1 MLTGRTGAPH
11 DLSADELAL
20 VLDAA
25 CAVVFHLDIASGEVR
40 WAGSLADLTGAGEP
54 PATFEA
60 FLERVH
66 PDDRAGLHAAV
77 VATPAD
83 GATSARDLRVVWPD
97 GTAHWLDARWRLVV
111 DAEGGQTIVG
121 IARQIDAE
129 RAALA
134 RMRFLADVSAALD
147 ASLEMEQ
154 TLATVAELCV
164 RDLADWCSID
174 MAGADQAL
182 RNVAVAHV
190 DPAKVALA
198 HRMRERYPPDP
209 AAPTGAVHV
218 VRTGE
223 PQLFATVTEEQ
234 LAAGARDAEHLE
246 LVRSL
251 DLTSALIVPL
261 RAREHVL
268 GAITLV
274 RTGGRPGYG
283 EDDVAFVGEVAARAA
298 LAVDNA
304 RLYGEARAQ
313 ERASGEAQALLDAL
327 VGSAPIGLG
336 FFDTDFR
343 FVRVNDALAEINGVP
358 AIDHLG
364 RPVREVLPALG
375 PDIEAALEEVLA
387 TGEAI
392 VDLQVVGETPR
403 EPGRDRHY
411 VASYYPVS
419 LARGESLG
427 IGVTVADVTDRA
439 EAAQALRE
447 QRDLYEALMRAQSE
461 LGLAFVLL
469 DGDRIVYANA
479 ATEVL
484 TGRSVEELYALP
496 SILSTLPLDVHR
508 PVAGRLAGV
517 REGREPAEPF
527 RTEVQRPDGRRVPIE
542 TAGRRIGG
550 PTDTRMAV
558 IARDITERV
567 AQERELQRVL
577 EVEQT
582 ARRASEA
589 AHARV
594 RLLADASALLERSL
608 SGDEA
613 LQEVAELLVARI
625 ADACAL
631 DVVDGG
637 GHLRRAGADARRPE
651 GRRRLLALEGDPLV
665 ARALQSDQP
674 TFLEDTGELEADSVL
689 GRSATLVPL
698 VGRGRAVGVLTLGW
712 RDAGRRPAGDEWSL
726 VEALA
731 QRIALAVDGAL
742 QYRERAHV
750 AQTLQASLLPA
761 ALPDVPGATVAA
773 EYVAAGEGMDVGGD
787 FYDAFALDDGAWA
800 MVIGD
805 VLGKG
810 AEAAAVTAL
819 ARYTVRAV
827 AGRSPSP
834 AATLAALNDEMLR
847 QRNPDRRFVTAV
859 LARFEPRAEG
869 GARVVVASGGHPPP
883 LLLRADGGGGE
894 VVPCPGT
901 LLGVEPDAR
910 SEDRE
915 VELAPGD
922 TLVLYTDGVT
932 EARRDRPL
940 TPEDLAAALRASA
953 PDGAAAVA
961 REVVRLAEAGAEGG
975 ALRDDL
981 AVLVVALDPV
991 QPSDADLRA

>member
-1 MLTGRTGAPH
+1 MSTGTTGAPH
-11 DLSADELAL
+11 DLSGDELAL

-25 CAVVFHLDIASGEVR
+25 CAVVFHLDVASGEVR
-40 WAGSLADLTGAGEP
+40 WSGSLAALTGAGEA

-77 VATPAD
+77 AATTPD
-83 GATSARDLRVVWPD
+83 GATSTHDLRVVWPD
-97 GTAHWLDARWRLVV
+97 GSAHWLDARWRLVV
-111 DAEGGQTIVG
+111 DAQGGPTIVG

-134 RMRFLADVSAALD
+134 RMRLLADVSAALD
-147 ASLEMEQ
+147 ASLDMER

-174 MAGADQAL
+174 MSDAGPAL

-190 DPAKVALA
+190 DPAKVELA
-198 HRMRERYPPDP
+198 HRMRQRYPPDP
-209 AAPTGAVHV
+209 SATAGAAHV
-218 VRTGE
+218 IRTGE
-223 PQLFATVTEEQ
+223 PQLFAEVGEEQ
-234 LAAGARDAEHLE
+234 LVAGARDAEHLE
-246 LVRSL
+246 LVRAL
-251 DLTSALIVPL
+251 DLTSAVIVPL
-261 RAREHVL
+261 RARERVL

-274 RTGGRPGYG
+274 RTGERPGYT

-298 LAVDNA
+298 LAVENA

-327 VGSAPIGLG
+327 VTSAPIGLG

-343 FVRVNDALAEINGVP
+343 YVRVNDALAEINGLP

-364 RPVREVLPALG
+364 RTVREVLPALAS
-375 PDIEAALEEVLA
+375 DVEAALAEVLA

-403 EPGRDRHY
+403 EPGRTRHY
-411 VASYYPVS
+411 VASYYPVA

-427 IGVTVADVTDRA
+427 IGITVADVTDRA

-479 ATEVL
+479 ATEAL
-484 TGRSVEELYALP
+484 TGRSTQELYALP
-496 SILSTLPLDVHR
+496 TILATLPLDAHR
-508 PVAGRLAGV
+508 AVAGRLAGV
-517 REGREPAEPF
+517 LEGREPAEPF
-527 RTEVQRPDGRRVPIE
+527 RTEIQRPDGTRVPIE
-542 TAGRRIGG
+542 TAGRRLGG
-550 PTDTRMAV
+550 PTDDRMAV
-558 IARDITERV
+558 IARDITDRV
-567 AQERELQRVL
+567 AQERELHRVL
-577 EVEQT
+577 EVEQA

-594 RLLADASALLERSL
+594 RLLADTSALLERSL
-608 SGDEA
+608 SSDEA

-631 DVVDGG
+631 DVVDRTGR
-637 GHLRRAGADARRPE
+637 LRRAGADARLPD
-651 GRRRLLALEGDPLV
+651 GRRRMLALEADPLV
-665 ARALQSDQP
+665 VQALQADQP
-674 TFLEDTGELEADSVL
+674 IFVEDTGGLEEGSVL

-698 VGRGRAVGVLTLGW
+698 VARGRTVGVLSLGW
-712 RDAGRRPAGDEWSL
+712 RDAGRRPARDEWSL

-761 ALPDVPGATVAA
+761 ALPDIPGATVAA

-787 FYDAFALDDGAWA
+787 FYDVFALDDGAWIL
-800 MVIGD
+800 VIGD

-827 AGRSPSP
+827 AGRSASP
-834 AATLAALNDEMLR
+834 ATTLAVLNDELLR
-847 QRNPDRRFVTAV
+847 QRNPDRRFVTAF
-859 LARFEPRAEG
+859 LARVEPHADG
-869 GARVVVASGGHPPP
+869 GARLVVASGGHPPP
-883 LLLRADGGGGE
+883 LLLRADGDAE
-894 VVPCPGT
+894 VMPCPGT
-901 LLGVEPDAR
+901 LLGVERDAR
-910 SEDRE
+910 SFDQEI
-915 VELAPGD
+915 ELAPGD

-932 EARRDRPL
+932 EARRDQPL
-940 TPEDLAAALRASA
+940 TPEDLGAALRSSA

-961 REVVRLAEAGAEGG
+961 RAVVELAEVGADAG
-975 ALRDDL
+975 LRDDL

-991 QPSDADLRA
+991 QPPAAELHA